1 MAGLQAFSEEGRM
14 QAGNGRGRAR
24 ARLAA
29 AAALVA
35 ASVGAQAQAWKPDQT
50 VELVVTCAPG
60 CGPDRMV
67 RFMQRTFQTRK
78 LVDPATAIVTKAG
91 GGGAVAHVYLN
102 QFPTSGHHI
111 IHTGKIVVA
120 SHAMGRTVSS
130 FTQLTP
136 IANLFGEYI
145 AVAVRTESPIVSG
158 RDLIARLKK
167 DPAALSFGI
176 ATTPG
181 GTNHQA
187 VAGPLKAAGVDIRK
201 MRNVIFNSG
210 ALAITAMLGGHVD
223 AVPVS
228 IGSWVPHMKAGRV
241 RVIAVSSAERLPGF
255 FADVP
260 TWREQG
266 ADSVVSN
273 WRAIFGPKNMGAPQ
287 VAYWENVFRQL
298 VETQE
303 WKDEMASIHGMT
315 DFMPAAR
322 FRKYIDEDYRAVES
336 FLLDLG
342 LISKPPR

>member
-1 MAGLQAFSEEGRM
+1 MHEHGSTLSACTRT
-14 QAGNGRGRAR
+14 
-24 ARLAA
+24 AA
-29 AAALVA
+29 AWVLALLACGAA
-35 ASVGAQAQAWKPDQT
+35 AQGWKPEQP
-50 VELVVTCAPG
+50 VEMIVTCAPG

-78 LVDPATAIVTKAG
+78 LVEPATAIVTKAG

-145 AVAVRTESPIVSG
+145 GIAVRADSSITSG
-158 RDLIARLKK
+158 KDLIARLKK
-167 DPAALSFGI
+167 DPAAVSFGV
-176 ATTPG
+176 ATTLG

-187 VAGPLKAAGVDIRK
+187 VAGAMKSVGVDIRK
-201 MRNVIFNSG
+201 MRNVVFNSG

-241 RVIAVSSAERLPGF
+241 RVIAVSSAERLPGV
-255 FADVP
+255 FADIP

-266 ADSVVSN
+266 ANAVVSN
-273 WRAIFGPKNMGAPQ
+273 WRAIFGPKSLGPAP
-287 VAYWENVFRQL
+287 VAYWENVFKQL
-298 VETQE
+298 VETSE
-303 WKDEMASIHGMT
+303 WKDEMAGIHGMT

-322 FRKYIDEDYRAVES
+322 FRGYIQEDFIAVEA
-336 FLLDLG
+336 FLTELG
-342 LISKPPR
+342 LATKQR